1 MTRVYRDVP
10 SHTRGGSRMLE
21 LGTYGSVRGERGNS
35 RPYRDHCSALAH
47 VANSGIFP
55 AQSLKQGTKCRI
67 STTRRDSRR
76 TRYMKS
82 IHRLGVAALTV
93 IGFMIITILR

>member
-1 MTRVYRDVP
+1 MP
-10 SHTRGGSRMLE
+10 E
-21 LGTYGSVRGERGNS
+21 LATYGSVRGERGNS
-35 RPYRDHCSALAH
+35 RPYRRDHCSALAH

-55 AQSLKQGTKCRI
+55 AQSLKQGTNCRL

-93 IGFMIITILR
+93 IGFIIITILR